1 MANDPFNSSPP
12 AGGYTLGSSVD
23 AGLQAF
29 MQGIYRTMCWGLAV
43 TGGTAYAVANVPAL
57 NQFFLQPV
65 VTIVVFIAT
74 IILSFTMTPYR
85 TGLFRGGNNFA
96 SGTPIPAASIQTRFL
111 IFSVLFGL
119 LSTWIF
125 QVYTGSSI
133 ARTFFITAATFAGT
147 SLYGYTTRRDLTSM
161 GSFMV
166 MGLWGIMIAML
177 VNIFLHSAMVYFVTS
192 ILSVIIFT
200 GMTAWETQSV
210 KQMYR
215 AGDRQANDA
224 LSVVVAFNLY
234 LNFINLFMSILR
246 LTGDRR

>member
-23 AGLQAF
+23 AGLQTF
-29 MQGIYRTMCWGLAV
+29 MQGIYHTMCWGLAV

-57 NQFFLQPV
+57 NHIILQPV
-65 VTIVVFIAT
+65 VTIVIFLAMLF
-74 IILSFTMTPYR
+74 LSFTMTPYR
-85 TGLFRGGNNFA
+85 TSIYRGGLA
-96 SGTPIPAASIQTRFL
+96 SGTPVPAASIRTRFL

-166 MGLWGIMIAML
+166 MGLWGICIAMV

-215 AGDRQANDA
+215 AGDKDGNDA
-224 LSVVVAFNLY
+224 LAVVYAFNLY